1 MFPLYG
7 KGEITVYAR
16 WESERLIQNGE
27 SPVYGYE
34 ISETPETFVMTDS
47 LLYFVMDAGVSGTY
61 IFNVPESSTLFIL
74 DYDVFYSGVF
84 NNLMDYD
91 MYGNPLNR
99 AYLRE
104 GKTYII
110 VVVDATVF
118 NDDARLKYLI
128 RLPREALPLPRLR
141 KTAPPRRKAR
151 RQAKRIFKRRLKI

>member
-61 IFNVPESSTLFIL
+61 IFNVPKAAHCS
-74 DYDVFYSGVF
+74 
-84 NNLMDYD
+84 
-91 MYGNPLNR
+91 
-99 AYLRE
+99 
-104 GKTYII
+104 
-110 VVVDATVF
+110 
-118 NDDARLKYLI
+118 YLI
-128 RLPREALPLPRLR
+128 MTYFIRACSTILWITIC
-141 KTAPPRRKAR
+141 TATLS
-151 RQAKRIFKRRLKI
+151 IGLI

>member
-1 MFPLYG
+1 
-7 KGEITVYAR
+7 
-16 WESERLIQNGE
+16 
-27 SPVYGYE
+27 
-34 ISETPETFVMTDS
+34 MTDS

-118 NDDARLKYLI
+118 NDDARIEISY
-128 RLPREALPLPRLR
+128 
-141 KTAPPRRKAR
+141 TAPAGGAAASALAQNGSAAPQSETAGKEN
-151 RQAKRIFKRRLKI
+151 I

>member
-1 MFPLYG
+1 MGGDVPDSVSALR

-104 GKTYII
+104 GKPT
-110 VVVDATVF
+110 
-118 NDDARLKYLI
+118 
-128 RLPREALPLPRLR
+128 
-141 KTAPPRRKAR
+141 
-151 RQAKRIFKRRLKI
+151 